1 MGLSPKGKAAAKP
14 DAANLTSGLASRRI
28 AVDALHE
35 VLVRR
40 KPLEGVLERLVVAAA
55 ADDLHP
61 SDLALT
67 RLIAATALR
76 RLGQIED
83 VTGRYLLRTLP
94 EEASRA
100 GLILLT
106 GATQLLFLGT
116 PAHAA
121 IDLAVTL
128 CKATPH
134 TERYAGLVN
143 AVLRKVAT
151 EGPAIIASQDFA
163 KLNTPDWLWERW
175 VKAYGA
181 ETARSIANAH
191 LSEAALDLS
200 VKADAAGWAERLGGV
215 VTPTGSVRLKAKG
228 RIEALV
234 GFAEGGWWVQDVAA
248 ALPVRLLGDVRGKR
262 VADLCAAPGGKT
274 MQLSAAGA
282 HVTALDSSAARLGTL
297 RANLE
302 RLGLSADI
310 VQADAGDWQPTDLFD
325 AVLLDAPCLATGTI
339 RRHPDLPHLKQLN
352 DLKALAGIQ
361 AKLLDNAAKMLRPG
375 GTLVYCTCSLEP
387 EEGPEQIAKFLSR
400 TARFEVVPITGGE
413 HSIAPEWVSAE
424 GYLRTL
430 PCHLPMEP
438 VELSGL
444 DGFFAARMK
453 RQTIN

>member
-1 MGLSPKGKAAAKP
+1 MGLSAATKSSA
-14 DAANLTSGLASRRI
+14 GLATRRI

-40 KPLEGVLERLVVAAA
+40 KPLEGVLERLVSAAA
-55 ADDLHP
+55 AEDLHP

-151 EGPAIIASQDFA
+151 EGPAIIAGQDFA
-163 KLNTPDWLWERW
+163 KLNTPDWLWKRW

-181 ETARSIANAH
+181 ETARAIAMAH

-200 VKADAAGWAERLGGV
+200 VKADAEAWAERLGGV
-215 VTPTGSVRLKAKG
+215 VLPTGSVRLKAKG
-228 RIEALV
+228 RIEALE
-234 GFAEGGWWVQDVAA
+234 GFADGQWWVQDAAA

-274 MQLSAAGA
+274 MQLCAAGA
-282 HVTALDSSAARLGTL
+282 HVTALDSSASRLGTL

-302 RLGLSADI
+302 RLGMTANVL
-310 VQADAGDWQPTDLFD
+310 QADAGDWQPAELFD

-352 DLKALAGIQ
+352 DLRALAGIQ
-361 AKLLDNAAKMLRPG
+361 AKLLDNAARMLKPG

-387 EEGPEQIAKFLSR
+387 EEGPEQIRRLLVRNPDMQVMPVRA
-400 TARFEVVPITGGE
+400 GE
-413 HSIAPEWVSAE
+413 AGIATEWVSAE

-438 VELSGL
+438 AELSGL
-444 DGFFAARMK
+444 DGFFAARVK
-453 RQTIN
+453 IRALA

>member
-67 RLIAATALR
+67 RLITATALR

-106 GATQLLFLGT
+106 GATQLLFLCT

-134 TERYAGLVN
+134 TERFAGLVN

-151 EGPAIIASQDFA
+151 EGPAIVAAQDFT
-163 KLNTPDWLWERW
+163 KLNTPDWLWKRW
-175 VKAYGA
+175 VKAYGG

-200 VKADAAGWAERLGGV
+200 VKSDAAGWAERLGGV
-215 VTPTGSVRLKAKG
+215 VTPTGSVRLKSKG
-228 RIEALV
+228 RIEALE
-234 GFAEGGWWVQDVAA
+234 GFSDGAWWVQDAAA
-248 ALPVRLLGDVRGKR
+248 ALPVRLLGDVSGKR

-274 MQLSAAGA
+274 MQLAAAGA
-282 HVTALDSSAARLGTL
+282 TVTAVDSSSSRLATL
-297 RANLE
+297 RSNLD
-302 RLGLSADI
+302 RLGLSADV

-361 AKLLDNAAKMLRPG
+361 ARLLDNAAKMLRPG

-387 EEGPEQIAKFLSR
+387 EEGPEQAAKFL
-400 TARFEVVPITGGE
+400 ARNANMDVVPVAPSE
-413 HSIAPEWVSAE
+413 HGIATEWVSTE

-430 PCHLPMEP
+430 PFHLPMKP
-438 VELSGL
+438 AELSGL
-444 DGFFAARMK
+444 DGFFVARMK
-453 RQTIN
+453 RQIIN